1 MLVEE
6 ARRCCF
12 VLVGNIPVE
21 LRSADLRAFFSHLV
35 ERRAFACF
43 HFRHRPEHLP
53 IVSSV
58 TSASTGPQT
67 ATDHTAPGAS
77 KRLTP
82 LDEGDATAKESTV
95 GQEISFPSESAETA
109 DGGGEGRGESGESET
124 PAILRTVEAGLKTSA
139 SRCCVAAVRKE
150 HEPELLRRYGRGR
163 HWAKSDGT
171 LLSRKVKLS
180 RLQVS
185 FEEADHTESITGNY
199 NRD

>member
-53 IVSSV
+53 V

-67 ATDHTAPGAS
+67 TDHMAS
-77 KRLTP
+77 ERLTP
-82 LDEGDATAKESTV
+82 LDEGDATAQESTV

-109 DGGGEGRGESGESET
+109 GGGEGTDGRGESGESET
-124 PAILRTVEAGLKTSA
+124 SEAILRMPATAEAGMKTSA

-171 LLSRKVKLS
+171 LLRRKVKLS

-185 FEEADHTESITGNY
+185 FEEADQTESITGNY
-199 NRD
+199 SRD